1 MEREL
6 VQQAKELEGTITL
19 GCGETMSTGALA
31 RMCASFQRQ
40 HPRVSFDFYTAGA
53 DELIERME
61 HGLIDLGLLLTPV
74 EVSRFNYLVVPQKER
89 WVALLRADDP
99 LAVQEAVAKKDL
111 LQGKVILPRRLHVQ
125 STLAHW
131 FGRDFRSLNVSAYSN
146 LTTNAAAMVENG
158 LGRALCIESSAP
170 HWDPSRIVLK
180 PLAPAIETESLL
192 VWKRDR
198 YFSLATEQ
206 FISFI
211 EQELE
216 NHKDA

>member
-1 MEREL
+1 MVEIQVLQYFLAVAQEGSITGAAKALHITQPTLSRQLQQMEE
-6 VQQAKELEGTITL
+6 ELEGTITL

-53 DELIERME
+53 D
-61 HGLIDLGLLLTPV
+61 
-74 EVSRFNYLVVPQKER
+74 
-89 WVALLRADDP
+89 DP

-131 FGRDFRSLNVSAYSN
+131 FGRNFRSLNVSAYSN

-192 VWKRDR
+192 VWKRDL